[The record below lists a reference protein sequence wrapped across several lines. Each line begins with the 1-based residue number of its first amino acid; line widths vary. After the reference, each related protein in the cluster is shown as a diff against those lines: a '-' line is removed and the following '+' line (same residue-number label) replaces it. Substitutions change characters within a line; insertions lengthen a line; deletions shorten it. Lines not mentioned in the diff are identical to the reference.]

1 MSDTEAKDTT
11 ETKKRGR
18 GRPSGPANKEK
29 ASPVKRPAEDAAE
42 SHEDSGEDDKP
53 KAKRGRGRP
62 KGSGGG
68 AKAAKSPKAKKA
80 KVPGR
85 GRGRPKKTA
94 A

>member
-1 MSDTEAKDTT
+1 MRSFF
-11 ETKKRGR
+11 ETFQ
-18 GRPSGPANKEK
+18 

-68 AKAAKSPKAKKA
+68 AKAAKSPKAKKVGLLRSHFSPPPRSQR
-80 KVPGR
+80 KYVF
-85 GRGRPKKTA
+85 
-94 A
+94 